1 VTAIVALA
9 TALAAAFTFLFRRL
23 MKRRARTTARI
34 ELRIPQE
41 LADDNRL
48 EFGLR
53 HVRDGKSEAT
63 GQGPLLNSDTWFR
76 QGSGAGLTASVRYTA
91 ALGFQFKCF
100 VQFRQMTFDE
110 LAALLGDQAADVV
123 ADLEPDGD
131 NPKRA
136 WFLLTSYQPVTTPDG
151 LTNNFVYPGDRRTE
165 TSAP

>member
-1 VTAIVALA
+1 MTPQLVTALVALA
-9 TALAAAFTFLFRRL
+9 TALAAALSFLLRRL
-23 MKRRARTTARI
+23 MRRRARTTARI

-41 LADDNRL
+41 LTDDNRL

-100 VQFRQMTFDE
+100 VQFGQMTFDE
-110 LAALLGDQAADVV
+110 LAALFGRAGCGRGSRSGTRRRQSEEGVVSPYLVPTGDDSGGAYEQ
-123 ADLEPDGD
+123 L
-131 NPKRA
+131 R
-136 WFLLTSYQPVTTPDG
+136 LS
-151 LTNNFVYPGDRRTE
+151 R
-165 TSAP
+165 